1 MPLCILLF
9 FMEYVDIEFYMKKK
23 INVVTLG
30 CSKNLVDSEL
40 FLSQMVANGYEVSHD
55 SADSDARI
63 IAINTCGFILDA
75 KEESVNTILE
85 YAEAKR
91 QGMIDKIFVFGCLSE
106 RYKDDLI
113 SEIPEVDGF
122 YGKFQVR
129 KMVED
134 LKADYKMSLSRK
146 RYLTTPSHYAYLKI
160 SEGCN
165 RTCSY
170 CAIPRMTGAHI
181 SVPIEDLVR
190 EAHDL
195 AAKGVKELL
204 VIAQDLSF
212 YGIDLYKESRLA
224 QLVSELSSV
233 KGIEWIKLHYA
244 YPANFPYNLLTVMT
258 ERPNVA
264 RYLDIALQHCSD
276 KMLKLMRRNTTKA
289 ETINLIERVRKEV
302 PGIHLRTTLLVGH
315 PGETDEDFEE
325 LKSFVRE
332 MRFERLGVFPYSHEE
347 DTYAGEKYEDAIPME
362 VKQARAD
369 ELMEIQQQ
377 IAAEIN
383 AQKTGLIMN
392 VVIDRLEGD
401 YYIGRTEFDSP
412 EVDGEVLISADQKL
426 KIGSFYPVKITGSED
441 FDLYGEV
448 EERQKMKG

>member
-9 FMEYVDIEFYMKKK
+9 FMQLFVIKKYMKKK

-40 FLSQMVANGYEVSHD
+40 FLSQMAANGYEVSHD
-55 SADSDARI
+55 SEDSDARI
-63 IAINTCGFILDA
+63 VAINTCGFILDA
-75 KEESVNTILE
+75 KEESVNTILG

-91 QGMIDKIFVFGCLSE
+91 EGLIDKIFVFGCLSE

-113 SEIPEVDGF
+113 AEIPEVDGF

-134 LKADYKMSLSRK
+134 LKADYKMSLSRQ

-181 SVPIEDLVR
+181 SIPIEDLVS
-190 EAHDL
+190 EARGL
-195 AAKGVKELL
+195 AEKGVKELL

-212 YGIDLYKESRLA
+212 YGIDLYKESKLA
-224 QLVSELSSV
+224 QLVSELSAIE
-233 KGIEWIKLHYA
+233 GIEWIKLHYA
-244 YPANFPYNLLTVMT
+244 YPSNFPYDLLPVMN
-258 ERPNVA
+258 EKPNVA

-289 ETINLIERVRKEV
+289 ETISLIERVRGEV
-302 PGIHLRTTLLVGH
+302 PGVHLRTTMLVGH
-315 PGETDEDFEE
+315 PGETEEDFEE
-325 LKSFVRE
+325 LKAFVRL

-347 DTYAGEKYEDAIPME
+347 DTFAGEKYEDSIPME

-383 AQKTGLIMN
+383 AEKIGQTLK
-392 VVIDRLEGD
+392 VVIDRREGD
-401 YYIGRTEFDSP
+401 YFIGRTEFDSP
-412 EVDGEVLISADQKL
+412 EVDGEVLISADRDL
-426 KIGSFYPVKITGSED
+426 LIGSFYQVKITGSED
-441 FDLYGEV
+441 FDLYGELI
-448 EERQKMKG
+448 

>member
-1 MPLCILLF
+1 
-9 FMEYVDIEFYMKKK
+9 MKKK

-40 FLSQMVANGYEVSHD
+40 FLSQMAANGYEVSHD
-55 SADSDARI
+55 SEDSEARI
-63 IAINTCGFILDA
+63 VAINTCGFILDA

-85 YAEAKR
+85 YAQAKR
-91 QGMIDKIFVFGCLSE
+91 DGLIDKIFVFGCLSE

-113 SEIPEVDGF
+113 AEIPEVDGF

-134 LKADYKMSLSRK
+134 LKADYKMSLSRQ

-181 SVPIEDLVR
+181 SIPIEDLVS
-190 EAHDL
+190 EAKGL
-195 AAKGVKELL
+195 AEKGVKELL
-204 VIAQDLSF
+204 VIAQDLSY
-212 YGIDLYKESRLA
+212 YGIDLYKESKLA
-224 QLVSELSSV
+224 QLVSELSAIE
-233 KGIEWIKLHYA
+233 GIEWIKLHYA
-244 YPANFPYNLLTVMT
+244 YPSNFPYDLLPVMN
-258 ERPNVA
+258 EKPNVV

-289 ETINLIERVRKEV
+289 ETINLIERVRREV
-302 PGIHLRTTLLVGH
+302 PGVHLRTTMLVGH
-315 PGETDEDFEE
+315 PGETEEDFEE
-325 LKSFVRE
+325 LKAFVRD

-347 DTYAGEKYEDAIPME
+347 DTFAGEKYKDSIPQE

-377 IAAEIN
+377 IATEIN
-383 AQKTGLIMN
+383 AAKIGLTMK
-392 VVIDRLEGD
+392 VVIDRLEGE
-401 YYIGRTEFDSP
+401 YFIGRTEFDSP
-412 EVDGEVLISADQKL
+412 EVDGEVLISADQDL
-426 KIGSFYPVKITGSED
+426 LIGNFYQVKIIGSED
-441 FDLYGEV
+441 FDLYGELI
-448 EERQKMKG
+448 

>member
-1 MPLCILLF
+1 
-9 FMEYVDIEFYMKKK
+9 MKKK

-40 FLSQMVANGYEVSHD
+40 FLSQMAANGYEVSHD
-55 SADSDARI
+55 SEDSDARI
-63 IAINTCGFILDA
+63 VAINTCGFILDA
-75 KEESVNTILE
+75 KEESVNTILG

-91 QGMIDKIFVFGCLSE
+91 EGLIDKIFVFGCLSE

-113 SEIPEVDGF
+113 AEIPEVDGF

-134 LKADYKMSLSRK
+134 LKADYKMSLSRQ

-181 SVPIEDLVR
+181 SIPIEDLVS
-190 EAHDL
+190 EARGL
-195 AAKGVKELL
+195 AEKGVKELL

-212 YGIDLYKESRLA
+212 YGIDHYKESKLA
-224 QLVSELSSV
+224 QLVSELSAI

-244 YPANFPYNLLTVMT
+244 YPSNFPYDLLPVMNDKPNL
-258 ERPNVA
+258 A

-289 ETINLIERVRKEV
+289 ETISLIERVRREV
-302 PGIHLRTTLLVGH
+302 PGVHLRTTMLVGH
-315 PGETDEDFEE
+315 PGETEEDFKE
-325 LKSFVRE
+325 LKEFVRD

-347 DTYAGEKYEDAIPME
+347 DTFAGEKYKDSIPQE

-377 IAAEIN
+377 IATEIN
-383 AQKTGLIMN
+383 AGKIGLTMK
-392 VVIDRLEGD
+392 VVIDRLEGE
-401 YYIGRTEFDSP
+401 YFIGRTEFDSP
-412 EVDGEVLISADQKL
+412 EVDGEVLISADQDL
-426 KIGSFYPVKITGSED
+426 LIGSFYQVKIIGSED
-441 FDLYGEV
+441 FDLYGELI
-448 EERQKMKG
+448 

>member
-1 MPLCILLF
+1 
-9 FMEYVDIEFYMKKK
+9 MKKK

-63 IAINTCGFILDA
+63 VAINTCGFILDA

-85 YAEAKR
+85 YAEAKK
-91 QGMIDKIFVFGCLSE
+91 QGLIDKIFVFGCLSE

-113 SEIPEVDGF
+113 AEIPEVDGF

-134 LKADYKMSLSRK
+134 LKADYKMSLSRQ

-170 CAIPRMTGAHI
+170 CAIPRMTGAHQ
-181 SVPIEDLVR
+181 SVSIDDLLIEAR
-190 EAHDL
+190 GL
-195 AAKGVKELL
+195 AEKGVKELL

-212 YGIDLYKESRLA
+212 YGIDLYKESKLA
-224 QLVSELSSV
+224 QLVSELSDIE
-233 KGIEWIKLHYA
+233 GIEWIKLHYA
-244 YPANFPYNLLTVMT
+244 YPANFPYDLLPVMYQK
-258 ERPNVA
+258 PNVA

-289 ETINLIERVRKEV
+289 ETINLINRVREEV
-302 PGIHLRTTLLVGH
+302 PGVHLRTTILVGH
-315 PGETDEDFEE
+315 PGETEEDFEE
-325 LKSFVRE
+325 LKSFVRQ

-347 DTYAGEKYEDAIPME
+347 DTFAGEKYEDSIPPE

-369 ELMEIQQQ
+369 EIMEIQQQ
-377 IAAEIN
+377 ISAEIN
-383 AQKTGLIMN
+383 ALKIGQTMK

-401 YYIGRTEFDSP
+401 YFIGRTEFDSP
-412 EVDGEVLISADQKL
+412 EVDGEVLIAADQDL
-426 KIGSFYPVKITGSED
+426 EIGGFYQVKITGSED
-441 FDLYGEV
+441 FDLYGKV
-448 EERQKMKG
+448 K

>member
-1 MPLCILLF
+1 
-9 FMEYVDIEFYMKKK
+9 MKKK

-40 FLSQMVANGYEVSHD
+40 FLSQMAANGYEVSHD
-55 SADSDARI
+55 SEDSDARI
-63 IAINTCGFILDA
+63 VAINTCGFILDA
-75 KEESVNTILE
+75 KEESVNTILG

-91 QGMIDKIFVFGCLSE
+91 AGLIDKIFVFGCLSE

-113 SEIPEVDGF
+113 AEIPEVDGF

-134 LKADYKMSLSRK
+134 LKADYKMSLSRQ

-181 SVPIEDLVR
+181 SIPIEDLVS
-190 EAHDL
+190 EARSL
-195 AAKGVKELL
+195 AEKGVKELL

-212 YGIDLYKESRLA
+212 YGIDLYKESKLA
-224 QLVSELSSV
+224 QLVSELSAI

-244 YPANFPYNLLTVMT
+244 YPSNFPYDLLPVMNDK
-258 ERPNVA
+258 PNVA

-289 ETINLIERVRKEV
+289 ETISLIERVRREV
-302 PGIHLRTTLLVGH
+302 PGVHLRTTMLVGH
-315 PGETDEDFEE
+315 PGETEEDFEE
-325 LKSFVRE
+325 LKAFVRD

-347 DTYAGEKYEDAIPME
+347 DTFAGEKYKDSIPKE

-377 IAAEIN
+377 IATEIN
-383 AQKTGLIMN
+383 AGKIGLTMK
-392 VVIDRLEGD
+392 VVIDRLEGE
-401 YYIGRTEFDSP
+401 YFIGRTEFDSP
-412 EVDGEVLISADQKL
+412 EVDGEVLISADQDL
-426 KIGSFYPVKITGSED
+426 LIGSFYQVKIIGSED
-441 FDLYGEV
+441 FDLYGELI
-448 EERQKMKG
+448 

>member
-1 MPLCILLF
+1 
-9 FMEYVDIEFYMKKK
+9 
-23 INVVTLG
+23 VVTLG

-40 FLSQMVANGYEVSHD
+40 FLSQMAANGYEVSHD
-55 SADSDARI
+55 SEDSDARI
-63 IAINTCGFILDA
+63 VAINTCGFILDA

-85 YAEAKR
+85 YAQAKR
-91 QGMIDKIFVFGCLSE
+91 DGLIDKIFVFGCLSE

-113 SEIPEVDGF
+113 AEIPEVDGF

-134 LKADYKMSLSRK
+134 LKADYKMSLSRQ

-181 SVPIEDLVR
+181 SIPIEDLIV
-190 EAHDL
+190 EARGL
-195 AAKGVKELL
+195 AEKGVKELL
-204 VIAQDLSF
+204 VIAQDLSY
-212 YGIDLYKESRLA
+212 YGIDLYKESKLA
-224 QLVSELSSV
+224 QLVSELSAV

-244 YPANFPYNLLTVMT
+244 YPANFPYDLLPVMN
-258 ERPNVA
+258 EKSNVA
-264 RYLDIALQHCSD
+264 RYLDVALQHCSD

-289 ETINLIERVRKEV
+289 ETIHLIERIRKEV
-302 PGIHLRTTLLVGH
+302 PGVHLRTTMLVGH
-315 PGETDEDFEE
+315 PGETKEDFEE
-325 LKSFVRE
+325 LKEFVRE

-347 DTYAGEKYEDAIPME
+347 DTFAGEKYKDSIPQE

-377 IAAEIN
+377 IATEIN
-383 AQKTGLIMN
+383 AGKIGETMK
-392 VVIDRLEGD
+392 VVIDRLEGE
-401 YYIGRTEFDSP
+401 YFIGRTEFDSP
-412 EVDGEVLISADQKL
+412 EVDGEVLISADQEL
-426 KIGSFYPVKITGSED
+426 RIGNFYQVEITGSED
-441 FDLYGEV
+441 FDLYGELI
-448 EERQKMKG
+448 